1 MRTNKE
7 IADRLNTTRKQI
19 ILVSKRMEQEGDH
32 AQYSENIKEYTLH
45 DSLTGLIAQKIEL
58 EWVLKMN
65 HK

>member
-7 IADRLNTTRKQI
+7 IADRLNATRKQI
-19 ILVSKRMEQEGDH
+19 ILVSKRMEQEGDD

-45 DSLTGLIAQKIEL
+45 DSLTGLIAKKIEL